1 MNNTRTKKRSILT
14 LAPHKHLGV
23 TKHLGESWEIVI
35 TCTSRKCLEHT
46 MNTMRM
52 VTQIYTMNKVVGNNE
67 KATSKRD
74 SEWMGGRGKGMGVNV
89 LGFGVALC

>member
-1 MNNTRTKKRSILT
+1 
-14 LAPHKHLGV
+14 
-23 TKHLGESWEIVI
+23 
-35 TCTSRKCLEHT
+35 